1 VGGTWFVLAGFV
13 VASAG
18 SISASGAP
26 LLIAVL
32 AASAASVLYSYLT
45 SRKLDGL
52 EPSTATVEDDRG

>member
-1 VGGTWFVLAGFV
+1 MLAGFV

-52 EPSTATVEDDRG
+52 EPSTATVEDDR